1 MSGGDDGYQVDP
13 EALERITAGINQAT
27 DELKELGFDI
37 QASQGLGFDKLELAG
52 LEVGDAGLRQVFAD
66 FCERWGWGVRSL
78 LQDANGFAQRLNL
91 SAGLY
96 HEQEQYVSN
105 TLKTVW
111 TAGAGNPNLTAEEAE
126 QRSWSETFKDNSVSQ
141 ALDADWSAESIQ
153 AGNDA
158 AQDAWAQAEQDVATS
173 TVTPD
178 AAFDDDTEWQ
188 WDGPQEQAFGEVE
201 R

>member
-1 MSGGDDGYQVDP
+1 MSGGGYQVDP
-13 EALERITAGINQAT
+13 EALARITRGINQAM

-37 QASQGLGFDKLELAG
+37 EANLGRGFDELELAG
-52 LEVGDAGLRQVFAD
+52 LEVGDGSLRQVFAD

-78 LQDANGFAQRLNL
+78 MQDANEFAGRLNL

-96 HEQEQYVSN
+96 HDQEQYVSD

-111 TAGAGNPNLTAEEAE
+111 TAAAGNPYLSQEEVE
-126 QRSWSETFKDNSVSQ
+126 GRSWSDTLKDNPVSHVMNP
-141 ALDADWSAESIQ
+141 DWSAESVREGDAAAREAWDQ
-153 AGNDA
+153 A
-158 AQDAWAQAEQDVATS
+158 AQDVETS

-178 AAFDDDTEWQ
+178 APFDPRTDWQ
-188 WDGPQEQAFGEVE
+188 WGGPPQTTESEEAE